1 MKAIISNLLYNP
13 YKKIRKDA
21 RIEFQNGIL
30 SKSFRVH
37 FFCRNSEAKL
47 KIGNNCILKNEIIF
61 ESHKG
66 CVVIGDKT
74 FINKDTKVISV
85 DSITIGNNVT
95 ISFGVM
101 IYDHDSHSLDYR
113 DRQNDILKILDT
125 QNLNNDIEN
134 KNWDCVKSAPIVIG
148 DNVWIGFQAAILK
161 GVTVGEG
168 AIIAAKAVV
177 TKNVPAWSVVAGN
190 PAKVV
195 KELPIEMRK

>member
-1 MKAIISNLLYNP
+1 MKAIIANILYNP
-13 YKKIRKDA
+13 YKKIKKDP
-21 RIEFQNGIL
+21 RIEFHKGIL
-30 SKSFRVH
+30 SKTFRVH
-37 FFCRNSEAKL
+37 FFCRNSQAKL
-47 KIGNNCILKNEIIF
+47 KIGNDCILKNEIIF
-61 ESHKG
+61 EGHQG
-66 CVVIGDKT
+66 HVVIGNKT
-74 FINKDTKVISV
+74 FINKDTKIMSV
-85 DSITIGNNVT
+85 NNITIGNNVT

-113 DRQNDILKILDT
+113 DRQNDILKILET

-134 KNWDCVKSAPIVIG
+134 KNWGCVKSAPIVIG

-190 PAKVV
+190 PARVV
-195 KELPIEMRK
+195 KELPLEMRK

>member
-1 MKAIISNLLYNP
+1 MIIGS
-13 YKKIRKDA
+13 
-21 RIEFQNGIL
+21 
-30 SKSFRVH
+30 
-37 FFCRNSEAKL
+37 
-47 KIGNNCILKNEIIF
+47 
-61 ESHKG
+61 
-66 CVVIGDKT
+66 KT
-74 FINKDTKVISV
+74 FINKDTKIMSV
-85 DSITIGNNVT
+85 NSITVGSNVT

-125 QNLNNDIEN
+125 EKLDNDIEN

-195 KELPIEMRK
+195 KELPLEMRK